1 MAEEVQRGCGPP
13 RSPRCARAR
22 LLLAL
27 CDCSGGC
34 VARGACGA
42 LPSAQHSRLASAP
55 SAVHCTTLLTPA
67 PLLRKA
73 AFVMG
78 PQVEY
83 HYFKNDTRTYPPTM
97 FNVMRGLRHRGMRVF
112 NVEPNVRHM
121 HLRHVCD
128 QLLLSAS
135 AAGVCGLGACSVRD
149 VRARQR
155 EVA

>member
-1 MAEEVQRGCGPP
+1 MRRPAERTAQSSGK
-13 RSPRCARAR
+13 RSERRPLYYTAHACATVKKSCIR
-22 LLLAL
+22 
-27 CDCSGGC
+27 
-34 VARGACGA
+34 
-42 LPSAQHSRLASAP
+42 
-55 SAVHCTTLLTPA
+55 
-67 PLLRKA
+67 
-73 AFVMG
+73 MG